1 MSGPSNSNFRNGRI
15 IYTWTDPNGGE
26 TPISNGTIA
35 TFTLKAISSGTATF
49 TISGD
54 FYTPEEVLAD
64 LSFSGTSIN
73 ILQEEPSITQIPQ
86 VNPTP
91 QVTENIVQPEE
102 TPVTNTPTIEE
113 TPKQPEP
120 TPSDIKPQPTENTEP
135 QNVIYEATPNIT
147 KNSNVEQNLSANANL
162 KSLRTDLVEIIPEFD
177 KNITTY
183 DAYVA
188 ETVQNIDVLAVPEDS
203 KSSISITG
211 NNNLQLGNNVILV
224 TVTAE
229 NGDKKTYTINIMK
242 SDMANLL
249 NSKLENLA
257 IENAVLIPEFNE
269 NEFNYVAEVGSDVS
283 TINVLAIPQIETAS
297 VEINGNENL
306 QFGENT
312 VTINVKSENGESET
326 SYTIKVY
333 RKTQEEEQ
341 LGEKTEEEFAQ
352 KNIETVEPEIDEGR
366 KYGNIFFAI
375 ILSIGLIVTVAFLTR
390 KYFKERK

>member
-113 TPKQPEP
+113 TPKQPEL

-135 QNVIYEATPNIT
+135 QNVIYEVTPNIT
-147 KNSNVEQNLSANANL
+147 KNSNVEQNLSVNANL

-242 SDMANLL
+242 SNMANLL
-249 NSKLENLA
+249 NSRLENLA